1 MEALATVR
9 SIFNTFVRRQSVCS
23 PKNNQIYDNASN
35 YGRKWRQKMQSTI
48 RILVGVIGLLAGST
62 VFAAGAARDTVDVI
76 DFTSGVS
83 IDSGVAV
90 SNLVRTDHGVS
101 MTIRTNMLDPGAYT
115 NWFVIFNDPS
125 SCAVSPCGEDDL
137 DASNEN
143 GVGSSILFATG
154 NVVGASGKGGFAAHL
169 SEGDTNGAL
178 FGPGLIDSR
187 AAEVH
192 LIVRYHGPVIPALMP
207 AQINSVGGGCGLMI
221 FDCADV
227 QAAVHLP

>member
-1 MEALATVR
+1 
-9 SIFNTFVRRQSVCS
+9 
-23 PKNNQIYDNASN
+23 
-35 YGRKWRQKMQSTI
+35 MQSTI

-101 MTIRTNMLDPGAYT
+101 MTIKTNMLDPGAYT

-125 SCAVSPCGEDDL
+125 QCGSFPCGEGDL
-137 DASNEN
+137 DPSDSN
-143 GVGSSILFATG
+143 GVGSSVAFATG
-154 NVVGASGKGGFAAHL
+154 NVVDASGEGGFAAHL

-178 FGPGLIDSR
+178 FGPGLLDSR

-207 AQINSVGGGCGLMI
+207 AQINSVGGGC
-221 FDCADV
+221 FVFACDDV